1 MELESLHKVMTIFS
15 CRAEARVHLWIYQPE
30 QLIKLVI
37 DKPPMMVNQNKA
49 EIVAELKNVTQEI
62 VVVDDIR

>member
-1 MELESLHKVMTIFS
+1 M
-15 CRAEARVHLWIYQPE
+15 WIYQPE